1 MADDKQ
7 GRDKQAH
14 DQERRQRERE
24 LSEARERAD
33 EAEPITDTDLELE
46 AVLADYEYPATSVE
60 LVDAFGNR
68 EIEARSDSYT
78 LEELLGSDD
87 EETYD
92 SPAEAREHLQEI
104 LDRY

>member
-24 LSEARERAD
+24 LKEARERAD

-46 AVLADYEYPATSVE
+46 AVLSDYEYPATSVD

-68 EIEARSDSYT
+68 EIEARSDTYT
-78 LEELLGSDD
+78 LEELLDSAD
-87 EETYD
+87 EERYD
-92 SPAEAREHLQEI
+92 SPGEAREHLQEI
-104 LDRY
+104 LDEY